1 MSYGLEIIKVLITLV
16 AILGLFFL
24 IIKFLQ
30 GKKGLLNQTDQIKV
44 LERCYLNSNQTL
56 YLIKV
61 VDQVWLV
68 SGTKD
73 NLEFIKEVDLA
84 VDSLVIEKEVGLLN
98 LFKKGKDGF
107 NEK

>member
-16 AILGLFFL
+16 AILGLFYL
-24 IIKFLQ
+24 VVKFLQ

-44 LERCYLNSNQTL
+44 LERCYLNSKQML

-68 SGTKD
+68 SSSKEE
-73 NLEFIKEVDLA
+73 LEFIKEVDLA
-84 VDSLVIEKEVGLLN
+84 VDSLAVKEDVGLLN
-98 LFKKGKDGF
+98 LFKKGKDGV
-107 NEK
+107 NEE

>member
-16 AILGLFFL
+16 AILGLFYL
-24 IIKFLQ
+24 VIKFLQ

-44 LERCYLNSNQTL
+44 LERCYLNSNQML

-68 SGTKD
+68 SSSKEE
-73 NLEFIKEVDLA
+73 LEFIKEVDLA
-84 VDSLVIEKEVGLLN
+84 VDSLAVKEDVGLLN
-98 LFKKGKDGF
+98 LFKKGKDGV
-107 NEK
+107 NEE